1 MHQTKI
7 MSCKYGLA
15 AAFLV
20 GFWSKAKTSEVMW
33 ICKVF
38 EAIATK
44 SVLVKAKWKRILLV

>member
-7 MSCKYGLA
+7 MSCKYGPV

-38 EAIATK
+38 EANAK
-44 SVLVKAKWKRILLV
+44 SVLVKAKWK